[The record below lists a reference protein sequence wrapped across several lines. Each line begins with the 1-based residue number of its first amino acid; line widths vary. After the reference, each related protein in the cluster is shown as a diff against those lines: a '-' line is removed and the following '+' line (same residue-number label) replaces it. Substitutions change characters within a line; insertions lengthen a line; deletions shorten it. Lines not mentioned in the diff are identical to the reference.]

1 MDIRD
6 FYRST
11 QENST
16 NQDYSKENSTNNN
29 FQNETTSE
37 NNNSSFNEYAE
48 TINKYKDLSQ
58 QDLYSE
64 LLKQASNLKAQGK
77 LNADA
82 LEKLSSTLAP
92 MLNDE
97 QQQLL
102 SNIIE
107 RLK

>member
-16 NQDYSKENSTNNN
+16 NQDFTNENSANNTQNESTNKENQNNN
-29 FQNETTSE
+29 
-37 NNNSSFNEYAE
+37 FNEYAE

-64 LLKQASNLKAQGK
+64 LLKQASDLKAQGK
-77 LNADA
+77 LNPDA

>member
-16 NQDYSKENSTNNN
+16 NQDFTNENSSNN
-29 FQNETTSE
+29 FQNENTNEKNT
-37 NNNSSFNEYAE
+37 NSFNEYAE

-77 LNADA
+77 LNQDT